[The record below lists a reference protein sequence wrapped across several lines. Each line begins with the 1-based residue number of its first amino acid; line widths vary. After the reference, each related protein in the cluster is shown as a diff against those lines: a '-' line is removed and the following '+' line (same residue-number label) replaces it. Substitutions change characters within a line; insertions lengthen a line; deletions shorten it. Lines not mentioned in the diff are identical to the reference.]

1 MASKDFQKSQFL
13 LAPPKLVQWP
23 LRSDQ
28 EERFNRR
35 EMNGQSSSCDW
46 NRAVKPVP
54 NLTADRLITN
64 HPSHLSHS
72 RKPREPISK
81 IRKKR
86 IILDTF
92 DTSIENNCRERVTKL
107 LLLVDHVG
115 REKQNTSYFIRIS
128 QRDEKKNYTR
138 YACNRATTRGKKGR
152 DLSIFFKDTVARSS
166 LSPYSGGANQ
176 F

>member
-1 MASKDFQKSQFL
+1 MILFFLSLYWVDFKFIQICIFQTCINGFQRFPKKSIS
-13 LAPPKLVQWP
+13 ARATETSPVAIAK
-23 LRSDQ
+23 RSRRTFQ
-28 EERFNRR
+28 SAWNERSIVVVWL
-35 EMNGQSSSCDW
+35 ESSGK
-46 NRAVKPVP
+46 AGAKPV
-54 NLTADRLITN
+54 TADRLITN

-128 QRDEKKNYTR
+128 
-138 YACNRATTRGKKGR
+138 
-152 DLSIFFKDTVARSS
+152 
-166 LSPYSGGANQ
+166 
-176 F
+176 

>member
-1 MASKDFQKSQFL
+1 MASRDFQKSRFL

-46 NRAVKPVP
+46 SGKAGAKPV
-54 NLTADRLITN
+54 TVDRLITN
-64 HPSHLSHS
+64 HLSHS

-166 LSPYSGGANQ
+166 PSPYSGGANQ

>member
-1 MASKDFQKSQFL
+1 MASRDFQKSRFL

-35 EMNGQSSSCDW
+35 EMNGQSSSCDSSGKPG
-46 NRAVKPVP
+46 AKPV
-54 NLTADRLITN
+54 TADRLITN

-92 DTSIENNCRERVTKL
+92 DTSIENYCRERVTKL

-128 QRDEKKNYTR
+128 
-138 YACNRATTRGKKGR
+138 
-152 DLSIFFKDTVARSS
+152 
-166 LSPYSGGANQ
+166 
-176 F
+176 